1 MSGSGSKSASLARY
15 GAIGALLAY
24 LPGEL
29 VQIVFGGAGAVP
41 TFLRILALTSTWM
54 GIFAIGYTLSLTFG
68 QNKYLKRPGLQ
79 GPEITRGIIGGALV
93 GFLSGFSAQLFFTI
107 AVVVGQGNVLL
118 TEMARIVAWA
128 IFGAMIGVGMS
139 FVIPNLGRAIGASWG
154 AIGGGVG
161 AIGFILCSALLG
173 DQIGRLAGMAI
184 VGAALGYSIG
194 MAEEASRHA
203 WLEATYGSAKEI
215 VRVSLG
221 ATPVCVGS
229 NSQACSIWAQGAR
242 PVELRFRFIDN
253 RVLCDDLGK
262 ETTFEVAPDAACRIG
277 NVVVTVK
284 TGVARSAGAA
294 YSGGSVS
301 AGTAPPSS
309 PPRVPPPPPPPPPP
323 PRRPS
328 G

>member
-1 MSGSGSKSASLARY
+1 MPAGGSKSASLARY
-15 GAIGALLAY
+15 GAIGAVLAY

-29 VQIVFGGAGAVP
+29 VHLVLDGEGGSL

-79 GPEITRGIIGGALV
+79 GPEITRGITGGAIV
-93 GFLSGFSAQLFFTI
+93 GFLSGFCAQLFFTI
-107 AVVVGQGNVLL
+107 AVVVGQRNVVLAEL
-118 TEMARIVAWA
+118 SRIIAWGM
-128 IFGAMIGVGMS
+128 FGAMIGVGMS
-139 FVIPNLGRAIGASWG
+139 FVIPNLGRTIGASWG

-184 VGAALGYSIG
+184 VGAALGYAIG

-203 WLEATYGSAKEI
+203 WVEATYGSAKEI

-253 RVLCDDLGK
+253 RVVCDDLGK

-277 NVVVTVK
+277 NVVVTVR
-284 TGVARSAGAA
+284 TGAA
-294 YSGGSVS
+294 WSTGGASSGSLAS
-301 AGTAPPSS
+301 TETAPPASS
-309 PPRVPPPPPPPPPP
+309 LRVPPPPPPPPPP